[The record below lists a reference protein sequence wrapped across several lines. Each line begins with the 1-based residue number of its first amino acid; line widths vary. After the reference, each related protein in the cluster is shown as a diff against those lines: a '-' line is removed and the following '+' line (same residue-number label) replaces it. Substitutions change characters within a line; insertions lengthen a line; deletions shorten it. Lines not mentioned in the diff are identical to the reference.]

1 MRGSPSELVLERVCK
16 VAREGARERGRVSAS
31 QGVRK
36 RWDRVRE
43 GARVDT
49 QRGCEGRR
57 AWAREQERAKKGVSQ
72 RAKRERGSRGVRA
85 PQRGHGEAE
94 KSRGCAPGAFRAPV
108 KENH

>member
-43 GARVDT
+43 GARVDE
-49 QRGCEGRR
+49 QRGCDGRR
-57 AWAREQERAKKGVSQ
+57 AREKSERARKGASQ

-85 PQRGHGEAE
+85 PQRGDGEAE
-94 KSRGCAPGAFRAPV
+94 KSRGCAPGTFRAPV